1 VAHRGNDSEAVF
13 GVQLGPGVLVER
25 DAAGAELGDL
35 RIARRATFHG
45 VSVDPRGC
53 ERAVG
58 EHGGDRRTG
67 LWLRRARLAYAAED
81 ALYAPGARGGDD
93 GSGS

>member
-1 VAHRGNDSEAVF
+1 MFSSD
-13 GVQLGPGVLVER
+13 
-25 DAAGAELGDL
+25 GAYSSNATPRELSSATS

>member
-1 VAHRGNDSEAVF
+1 VFSSDWAYSSNATPRELSSATCAAHG
-13 GVQLGPGVLVER
+13 
-25 DAAGAELGDL
+25 
-35 RIARRATFHG
+35 RATFHG

-81 ALYAPGARGGDD
+81 VLYALGARGGDD